1 MGVNEER
8 NKLSDVCMVIVLC
21 YTCIKYDIK
30 AKFGQIDISL
40 PSSLLIE

>member
-8 NKLSDVCMVIVLC
+8 NKFSDVCMAIVLC
-21 YTCIKYDIK
+21 YIKYNIK

-40 PSSLLIE
+40 PSSLLID